1 MVKVTSITSN
11 VKKKPSAYN
20 VSSRCTLATAFLGVV
35 RSCSHISL
43 QPGQPGINAFVP
55 MTAEILRMF
64 FASGRCEDN
73 KITVNLTSSQITR
86 TGSTYFKNVE
96 RLCRTHRKF

>member
-1 MVKVTSITSN
+1 M
-11 VKKKPSAYN
+11 KKNPSAYN
-20 VSSRCTLATAFLGVV
+20 VSFRCTLGTAFLGVV

-55 MTAEILRMF
+55 MTAEIIGMF

-73 KITVNLTSSQITR
+73 KITVNLTRNQITR
-86 TGSTYFKNVE
+86 TGSTYFKNVKRDFAE
-96 RLCRTHRKF
+96 PIGSSDP